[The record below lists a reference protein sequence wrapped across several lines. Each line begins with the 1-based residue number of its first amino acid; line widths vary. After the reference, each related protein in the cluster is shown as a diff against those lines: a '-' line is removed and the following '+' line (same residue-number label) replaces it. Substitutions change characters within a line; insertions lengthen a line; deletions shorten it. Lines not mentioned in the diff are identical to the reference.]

1 MKLILTSLII
11 ATVSFL
17 SSVSGCKTEVPEQ
30 TVTRETNVYAVVVG
44 MENSK
49 YAGKCDGAGYDADR
63 MYKLISKYTSNI
75 VKFSDN
81 AATKANVVAALKDA
95 VAKANNGLVI
105 FSYSGHGGSDPFPDT
120 GIEED
125 DGKDEYLLLWDTYL
139 KDNEIWSIIS
149 KSNGRVFILAD
160 ACHSR
165 SMFRS
170 PSVKITPPL
179 EFDHNLNE
187 KHQFSMLCW
196 SGCPDDTYSYGSS
209 SGGQFTNALLRH
221 FNENLTYQDLW
232 DKIKNDRTLRTYEN
246 PQSTVIGSGF
256 NDKEIFR

>member
-1 MKLILTSLII
+1 MKIIISAILISSITMMSSII
-11 ATVSFL
+11 
-17 SSVSGCKTEVPEQ
+17 GCKTGIQEP
-30 TVTRETNVYAVVVG
+30 TGTRETNVYAVVVG

-49 YAGKCDGAGYDADR
+49 YAGKCDGAGYDAER
-63 MYKLISKYTSNI
+63 MYKLISKYTGNI

-81 AATKANVVAALKDA
+81 AATKANVVAALNDA
-95 VAKANNGLVI
+95 ISKANNGLVI

-125 DGKDEYLLLWDTYL
+125 DGKDEYLCLWDTYL
-139 KDNEIWSIIS
+139 RDNEVWNIIR
-149 KSNGRVFILAD
+149 KSNGRVFLLID

-165 SMFRS
+165 TMFRN

-187 KHQFSMLCW
+187 KQTFSMLCW
-196 SGCPDDTYSYGSS
+196 SGCPDNTYSYGSS

-221 FNENLTYQDLW
+221 FNEGLTYQELW
-232 DKIKNDRTLRTYEN
+232 DKIKNDRTLRAYEN
-246 PQSTVIGSGF
+246 PQSTIIGEGF
-256 NDKEIFR
+256 NGKGIFR